1 MIFSAH
7 ASTGEQA
14 MTAETKLD
22 INAVLDGL
30 GQGVLIFSSDGRLL
44 HDNLAARTLL
54 GKDFNTIREN
64 GWEAASALFN
74 ARQSEPDLMVEQIRE
89 RALQEPQPLRFH
101 IYLAG
106 EYVPCWMSA
115 IQSDGGSVQTMV
127 TLDTPDWSAVT
138 AMIDRFRD
146 EMGDAIDSTQGHIE
160 LIERTMEQ
168 QKSKGDVD
176 ALVKRVRGFT
186 RLISIHM
193 HRVGRLNTM
202 LERLEDIRTGKTREV
217 VRQRRRKI
225 DLEDFFEDF
234 AEELDEIMLVDPET
248 ESRDHRSRLKVNVE
262 DGLAVSAARGHLTT
276 ILQDLL
282 RNAIM
287 YSMKATP
294 VTVTAQRKGTH
305 VQIDMTDEGYGV
317 RDKERE
323 RIFTAFQRARQ
334 PQIISEFGY
343 GLSLYLCKQEI
354 EAMNGRIW
362 FESKEGIGSTFSFML
377 PVWQD
382 APAPDAESSEND
394 QT

>member
-1 MIFSAH
+1 
-7 ASTGEQA
+7 
-14 MTAETKLD
+14 MTAEPKLD
-22 INAVLDGL
+22 ISAVLDGL

-74 ARQSEPDLMVEQIRE
+74 ARQANPDEQVEKVRE
-89 RALQEPQPLRFH
+89 RALQAPHPLRFH
-101 IYLAG
+101 VYLAG

-115 IQSDGGSVQTMV
+115 IQGDGGDVQTMV
-127 TLDTPDWSAVT
+127 TLDLPDWSAVT
-138 AMIDRFRD
+138 AMIDHFRT
-146 EMGDAIDSTQGHIE
+146 EMRDAIDSTQGHVE
-160 LIERTMEQ
+160 LIERTMQ
-168 QKSKGDVD
+168 QQAGSDVET
-176 ALVKRVRGFT
+176 LVKRIRGFT

-193 HRVGRLNTM
+193 HRVGRLNAM

-225 DLEDFFEDF
+225 VLEDFFEDF
-234 AEELDEIMLVDPET
+234 AEELDEVMLVDPET
-248 ESRDHRSRLKVNVE
+248 EAGDHRSRLVLDLETDLSVT
-262 DGLAVSAARGHLTT
+262 ASRGHLTT
-276 ILQDLL
+276 ILQDLM

-294 VTVTAQRKGTH
+294 VTVKASRKGSH

-323 RIFTAFQRARQ
+323 RVFTAFQRARQ

-382 APAPDAESSEND
+382 APATDSASMSEPDQA
-394 QT
+394 